1 MPGTSFAADGRRNNA
16 MNSDERPTEPFTLDI
31 DTIRKRARLRL
42 LDGAVTPTYRADKAT
57 ILTLLNGALA
67 TELVCVLRYKR
78 HYVMSA
84 NLGGIPGFAIT
95 DELRKHATEE
105 LSHADMLAERIVM
118 LGGEPNFDPRG
129 LAERAHAD
137 YVAGSTLAEM
147 LEEDLVAE
155 RIAIDVYSETIR
167 YIGDRDA
174 TTRRMLETILAQ
186 EEEHADDLADL
197 LQRLRMT

>member
-1 MPGTSFAADGRRNNA
+1 
-16 MNSDERPTEPFTLDI
+16 MNSDASPTEPFTLDL
-31 DTIRKRARLRL
+31 DTIRKRARLHL
-42 LDGAVTPTYRADKAT
+42 LDGAVTAGYRADKAT
-57 ILTLLNGALA
+57 VLALLNGALA

-78 HYVMSA
+78 HAVMSA

-95 DELRKHATEE
+95 DELTKHATEE
-105 LSHADMLAERIVM
+105 LTHADAIAARIVT

-129 LAERAHAD
+129 LAERAHAA

-155 RIAIDVYSETIR
+155 RIAVDVYSEIIR

-197 LQRLRMT
+197 LQRLRMS

>member
-1 MPGTSFAADGRRNNA
+1 MK
-16 MNSDERPTEPFTLDI
+16 SDELPTEPFTLDI

-78 HYVMSA
+78 HAVMSA

-95 DELRKHATEE
+95 SELAKHATEE
-105 LSHADMLAERIVM
+105 LSHVDLLAERIVM

-137 YVAGSTLAEM
+137 YVAGNTLAEM

-155 RIAIDVYSETIR
+155 RIAIDVYSEMIR
-167 YIGDRDA
+167 YVGDRDA

-197 LQRLRMT
+197 LQRLRMA